1 MLKQIQRL
9 PFVPVVALMFA
20 AVAAI
25 LVLATPVW
33 LLEHVVYAAGLPDI
47 LPAAAPPLGS
57 KARFLLVFLA
67 AGGTFALAFLAAL
80 PFRDAK
86 PRKPQSVTVQPLRR
100 DEFEAAVFN
109 RPSVFTPPV
118 LEDEPNLPSFLA
130 QPLAQMANDSVPLPD
145 DDGDELLL
153 DALMIVED
161 ENESG
166 SASFAE
172 VEAGFRAAIRNAA
185 EDVPVILTD
194 LPPMP
199 EIFIQPETVL
209 HLEPAPV
216 PPPPDPVAPY
226 PVIDAEPE
234 VEPEP
239 AFEAAPLVAPRPR
252 IVEQREPTIEEL
264 MERFQ
269 RGLETLKRTD
279 AFPVDDLTLR
289 HALTQLERIAV
300 GGR

>member
-9 PFVPVVALMFA
+9 PFAPVVALMFA

-57 KARFLLVFLA
+57 KARFLLVVLA

-80 PFRDAK
+80 PLRDAK

-130 QPLAQMANDSVPLPD
+130 QPLAQMANDSVQLPD

-153 DALMIVED
+153 DTLMIVED
-161 ENESG
+161 EDELG
-166 SASFAE
+166 GASFAE
-172 VEAGFRAAIRNAA
+172 VEAGFRAAIRNAV

-216 PPPPDPVAPY
+216 PPPPDPV
-226 PVIDAEPE
+226 IDAVPE
-234 VEPEP
+234 VDPEP
-239 AFEAAPLVAPRPR
+239 VFEAAPLVAPRPR

-279 AFPVDDLTLR
+279 AFPLDDLTLR
-289 HALTQLERIAV
+289 HALAQLERIAV